1 MCKTP
6 VQYQDTP
13 RVAAQSAAS
22 ACELSPGISVT
33 FASATPADTLRLIS
47 TNLTNMYIRAGFSEQ
62 RVNLLLSQ
70 FGQFTCSRRLCT
82 AGFTFQ
88 TVALTCKEF
97 FFFSLSLHLRLRGA
111 LAFIM
116 NVLSV
121 ALGYAAASLQ
131 TPRGEQEQSSWHSQ
145 TVHCRRTEALT
156 LCCPLRRDT
165 FCSLHL
171 VFILCLRAGT
181 LG

>member
-97 FFFSLSLHLRLRGA
+97 FFLSLSSFASERCTCFYHECTFRCTGLCRCL
-111 LAFIM
+111 LA
-116 NVLSV
+116 
-121 ALGYAAASLQ
+121 
-131 TPRGEQEQSSWHSQ
+131 
-145 TVHCRRTEALT
+145 
-156 LCCPLRRDT
+156 DT
-165 FCSLHL
+165 T
-171 VFILCLRAGT
+171 G
-181 LG
+181 